1 MIENI
6 GEKSQIIKLIK
17 QSKTDNELK
26 SMLTD
31 LVNLLVVDN
40 IDINELKTALRK
52 TLNSNDVIKN
62 IQDNNISNTY
72 VKTKVQPKTKE
83 TLKQIIK
90 NTIKENGNNCD
101 LNFIDTSL
109 ITDMSDLFKDS
120 TFNGDISKW
129 NVSSVKYMTGMFFES
144 NFNGDISKWDVSNV
158 EYMAYM
164 FCESN
169 FNKDI
174 SEWNVSRVLD
184 HENVFD
190 DCPLGN
196 NIKYQPK
203 FKD

>member
-17 QSKTDNELK
+17 QSRTDNELK

-40 IDINELKTALRK
+40 IDISELKTALRK

-90 NTIKENGNNCD
+90 DTIKEKAIN
-101 LNFIDTSL
+101 L
-109 ITDMSDLFKDS
+109 I
-120 TFNGDISKW
+120 
-129 NVSSVKYMTGMFFES
+129 
-144 NFNGDISKWDVSNV
+144 
-158 EYMAYM
+158 
-164 FCESN
+164 
-169 FNKDI
+169 
-174 SEWNVSRVLD
+174 
-184 HENVFD
+184 
-190 DCPLGN
+190 
-196 NIKYQPK
+196 
-203 FKD
+203 

>member
-1 MIENI
+1 MIEDTCKKSKIDNNHKSALFDYVNSFVDDVNI
-6 GEKSQIIKLIK
+6 T
-17 QSKTDNELK
+17 QSKITKLK
-26 SMLTD
+26 YIMDIMLSAYD
-31 LVNLLVVDN
+31 IEDDEVLDKLLDDKIV
-40 IDINELKTALRK
+40 
-52 TLNSNDVIKN
+52 KN
-62 IQDNNISNTY
+62 
-72 VKTKVQPKTKE
+72 QPKTKE
-83 TLKQIIK
+83 ELKQII
-90 NTIKENGNNCD
+90 NDTIKEKGNECD